1 MKKNKNYLQ
10 IINDIEKIRSKNNI
24 NWMKIL
30 KIAFKHS
37 PRETANVMSNIYNSD
52 NKISKLVK
60 KLTN

>member
-1 MKKNKNYLQ
+1 MKKNKNYQ
-10 IINDIEKIRSKNNI
+10 KIISQIEKIRAKNNTS
-24 NWMKIL
+24 WMQIL

-37 PRETANVMSNIYNSD
+37 PQETANVMSNIYNSD

>member
-1 MKKNKNYLQ
+1 MKKNKNYIK

-37 PRETANVMSNIYNSD
+37 PEETANVMSNIYNSD

-60 KLTN
+60 KLTS

>member
-1 MKKNKNYLQ
+1 MKKNKNYIK

-30 KIAFKHS
+30 KIAFKNS
-37 PRETANVMSNIYNSD
+37 PQETAKVMSNIYNSD

-60 KLTN
+60 KLTS

>member
-1 MKKNKNYLQ
+1 MKKKNYIK

-30 KIAFKHS
+30 KIAFKNS
-37 PRETANVMSNIYNSD
+37 PDQTAKVMSSIYNSD

-60 KLTN
+60 KLTD

>member
-1 MKKNKNYLQ
+1 MKKNKNYKK

-37 PRETANVMSNIYNSD
+37 PEETANVMSNIYNSD

-60 KLTN
+60 KLTS

>member
-1 MKKNKNYLQ
+1 MKKNRYQLTIDKV
-10 IINDIEKIRSKNNI
+10 EKIRSKNNI
-24 NWMKIL
+24 NWMQIL

-37 PRETANVMSNIYNSD
+37 PQETANVMSNIYNSD